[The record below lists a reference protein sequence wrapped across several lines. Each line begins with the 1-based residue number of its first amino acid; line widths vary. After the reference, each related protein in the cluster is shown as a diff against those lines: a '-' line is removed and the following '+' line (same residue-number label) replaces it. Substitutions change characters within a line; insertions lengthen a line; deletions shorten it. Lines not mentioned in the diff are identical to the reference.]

1 MVHLQNGLIC
11 FTVTEQNAP
20 FQYEGGWEMAAPR
33 GRQAQAARNDERI
46 LDAARAVFVD
56 DPSAPISAVAARAGV
71 GIAALYRRYPSK
83 EDLLRTLCVDGLRR
97 YIAETEAA
105 LADDGDPWRAF
116 SDWMARVVDADTHS
130 FVQRL
135 AGAFTPT
142 EAMYRDAALAQSLN
156 QRLFERTSAAG
167 AIRDDVEV
175 NDVLVMFEM
184 IAAVRLGDERRT
196 RQLRHRYLAVLL
208 DALHQTPH
216 VSLPGPP
223 PDWQELDERWAG
235 SHTADVP
242 ER

>member
-1 MVHLQNGLIC
+1 
-11 FTVTEQNAP
+11 
-20 FQYEGGWEMAAPR
+20 MAKTATPR
-33 GRQAQAARNDERI
+33 GRQAEAARNDQRI
-46 LDAARAVFVD
+46 LEAARAVFVD

-71 GIAALYRRYPSK
+71 GIAALYRRYASK
-83 EDLLRTLCVDGLRR
+83 EVLLRTLCADGLHR
-97 YIAETEAA
+97 YITETEAA

-116 SDWMARVVDADTHS
+116 SEWMARVVDADTHS

-142 EAMYRDAALAQSLN
+142 KEMYRDATIAQGLN

-184 IAAVRLGDERRT
+184 IAAIRIGNERRT
-196 RQLRHRYLAVLL
+196 RQLRHRYLGMLL
-208 DALHQTPH
+208 DALHQTPEEP
-216 VSLPGPP
+216 LPGPP

-235 SHTADVP
+235 S
-242 ER
+242 R